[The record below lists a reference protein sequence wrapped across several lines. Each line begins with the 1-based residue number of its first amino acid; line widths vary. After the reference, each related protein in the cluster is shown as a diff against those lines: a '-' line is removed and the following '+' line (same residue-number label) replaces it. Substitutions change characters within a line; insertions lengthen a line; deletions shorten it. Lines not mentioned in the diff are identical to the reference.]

1 MRLSLFLLSAAGVLA
16 SALNRGVARLSP
28 VTRNGT
34 SLLINGKVWKM
45 VGPNVYWLGLD
56 ENVTPPAGEPFY
68 APTKSSY
75 PTKERITEAMATVRA
90 LGGTMI
96 RGHTLGVSTGNPLSV
111 WPEPR
116 VVNEKA
122 FDTIDWAVYQ
132 AGLYGIRLLIPL
144 VDNYVSSYVIGK
156 LEKPCAHKSL
166 GLLPRRKI

>member
-1 MRLSLFLLSAAGVLA
+1 MRLSLLLFAVSAVA
-16 SALNRGVARLSP
+16 SPFRRAAKLSP

-34 SLLINGKVWKM
+34 TLLVDGKAWKA

-68 APTKSSY
+68 APTKASY
-75 PTKERITEAMATVRA
+75 PTKERTTEVMATAQA

-96 RGHTLGVSTGNPLSV
+96 RAHTLGVSTGNPLSV

-122 FDTIDWAVYQ
+122 FDSIDWAIYQ
-132 AGLYGIRLLIPL
+132 AGVYGIRLMVPL
-144 VDNYVSSYVIGK
+144 VDNYVSSLITYI
-156 LEKPCAHKSL
+156 LIRS
-166 GLLPRRKI
+166 